1 MAATTGLTSSFQSVS
16 QALKD
21 AFSGDGGD
29 SEALFNAFKA
39 LVSLVAIG
47 AIVATLFTGGANPGS
62 GNGDGASDSD
72 GLPPYEYQ
80 QPDLETQDL
89 LRDVSE
95 ELIVEINR
103 VREDAGIIAPILP
116 NIDRQLATQHKAEYN
131 AATGTQKNSAE
142 NISMLQYRLPLKSRD
157 ATAIARHVMDDVFM
171 ASAAHRKIIEDPEY
185 LYAATAAAYADGQIY
200 VVVQFDNAQTI
211 RADTESARA
220 NNADGSS

>member
-21 AFSGDGGD
+21 AFSGDRGD

-62 GNGDGASDSD
+62 GNGDGSSDSD

-89 LRDVSE
+89 LRD
-95 ELIVEINR
+95 
-103 VREDAGIIAPILP
+103 
-116 NIDRQLATQHKAEYN
+116 
-131 AATGTQKNSAE
+131 
-142 NISMLQYRLPLKSRD
+142 
-157 ATAIARHVMDDVFM
+157 VMDDVFM

-185 LYAATAAAYADGQIY
+185 LYAATAATYADGQIY

-211 RADTESARA
+211 RAATESARA